1 MVYFV
6 VSVFLFAQGGRRGNI
21 FIAKTYHLLGL
32 VNPVSL
38 SKFSLEFSFWG
49 SMFALFGMFI
59 TLHLAKNT
67 FYMGVD
73 EIFIPNFDHLLGLT
87 NSKNFR

>member
-6 VSVFLFAQGGRRGNI
+6 VSVFLFAQGGGRGNI
-21 FIAKTYHLLGL
+21 FMAKTYHLLGL

-38 SKFSLEFSFWG
+38 IKFSLEFSFWG

-59 TLHLAKNT
+59 ILHLTK
-67 FYMGVD
+67 
-73 EIFIPNFDHLLGLT
+73 
-87 NSKNFR
+87 KNFLYGG

>member
-6 VSVFLFAQGGRRGNI
+6 VSVFLFAQGGGMGNI

-38 SKFSLEFSFWG
+38 SKFSLEFSFG
-49 SMFALFGMFI
+49 GQCLPYLVCLSPFI
-59 TLHLAKNT
+59 WPKKHFL
-67 FYMGVD
+67 YG
-73 EIFIPNFDHLLGLT
+73 G
-87 NSKNFR
+87 

>member
-6 VSVFLFAQGGRRGNI
+6 VSVFLFAQGGGGNI

-59 TLHLAKNT
+59 TLHLAKKH
-67 FYMGVD
+67 FLYG
-73 EIFIPNFDHLLGLT
+73 G
-87 NSKNFR
+87 